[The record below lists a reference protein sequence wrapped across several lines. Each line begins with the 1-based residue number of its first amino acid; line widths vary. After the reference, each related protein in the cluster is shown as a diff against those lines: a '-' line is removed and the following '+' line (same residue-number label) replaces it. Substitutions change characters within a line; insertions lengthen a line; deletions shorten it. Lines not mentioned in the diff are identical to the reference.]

1 MFKYHRSLNGCL
13 LLRQLFFAISMR
25 PFLGRQQRPQHLS
38 FLRVL
43 CRLVCQRW
51 SGTWADAWLSSF
63 MSFFL
68 FWFAVVSNVLLYL
81 LLKRPPWK
89 SGVVLDGMHKP
100 CNDLLCFAVS
110 VLSPKF
116 WFPGTVWSSVLPSN
130 WKLMNFV
137 QCLILLLWVVARML
151 RRMYLRAFLR
161 KHGFKNE
168 HTVRQGDL
176 RKNVDALDMLS
187 WLFRIR
193 FTIPAWPRANIEDPR
208 VVHCFDRYDSNKKC
222 SSSWAGKVPFS

>member
-1 MFKYHRSLNGCL
+1 
-13 LLRQLFFAISMR
+13 MR

-51 SGTWADAWLSSF
+51 SGCLTF
-63 MSFFL
+63 IFHEFFLL

-89 SGVVLDGMHKP
+89 SGVVLDGMHKH

-130 WKLMNFV
+130 WKLMKIV
-137 QCLILLLWVVARML
+137 QCLILLLWVVVRML

-187 WLFRIR
+187 WLFWNL